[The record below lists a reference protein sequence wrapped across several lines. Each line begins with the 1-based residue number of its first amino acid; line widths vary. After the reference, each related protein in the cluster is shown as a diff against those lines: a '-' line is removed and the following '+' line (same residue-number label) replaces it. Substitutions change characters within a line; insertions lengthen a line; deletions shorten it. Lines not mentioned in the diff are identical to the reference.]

1 MLEIEDMEGENRLV
15 HLILSNSIDFVVYR
29 YLSSELLVLRVCA
42 SVFYHV
48 CVCVCVCV
56 YLLSSWCFR
65 CVPLYSITCVCVCV
79 CVCVSLLY
87 GLVYTSALCSE

>member
-1 MLEIEDMEGENRLV
+1 MLPPYSHVYRGVKVLEIEDMEGENRLV

-29 YLSSELLVLRVCA
+29 YLSSELLVLQVCA

-56 YLLSSWCFR
+56 CIFTIWPCIY
-65 CVPLYSITCVCVCV
+65 
-79 CVCVSLLY
+79 
-87 GLVYTSALCSE
+87 